1 MLTSVF
7 CPLPVNE
14 GAAEPLGHSEA
25 SVPLELPANGDPV
38 LVQATGPQGLTVD

>member
-14 GAAEPLGHSEA
+14 AGAEPLGHTEA
-25 SVPLELPANGDPV
+25 SVPLEVPANGDPV
-38 LVQATGPQGLTVD
+38 LVQATGPQGLTGD